1 MIGPMSIQRRP
12 AAERGPTRLDWLD
25 SRHSFSFG
33 HYYDPQ
39 HMGFGPLRV
48 INEDVVAPGAGF
60 GTHGHANMEIVTVVL
75 RGALAHKDSSGG
87 QGTLRPG
94 DVQRMSAGSGVL
106 HSEFNA
112 SSTEPVH
119 FLQIW
124 VQPATLHGAPD
135 YAQAAFDRQARRGR
149 LQAWLTPDGADA
161 SLTWRQDARL
171 FGAVLAAGERIEHR
185 LDPGRRGWVQ
195 VAAGEVELDGQ
206 VLRAG
211 DGAAITGSDA
221 VRLTG
226 RGAGEADLLLFDLP

>member
-1 MIGPMSIQRRP
+1 MTIQLRKS
-12 AAERGPTRLDWLD
+12 EDRGPTRIDWLD
-25 SRHSFSFG
+25 SRHTFSFG

-75 RGALAHKDSSGG
+75 KGALAHKDSIGG
-87 QGTLRPG
+87 AGTIRPG

-112 SSTEPVH
+112 SATEPVH

-124 VQPATLHGAPD
+124 VQPAAQNGAPD
-135 YAQAAFDRQARRGR
+135 YAQAAFDRDGRRGR
-149 LQAWLTPDGADA
+149 LQAWVTPDGADG

-171 FGAVLAAGERIEHR
+171 FGAVLAEGERVEHR
-185 LDPGRRGWVQ
+185 FAAGRRGWVQ
-195 VAAGEVELDGQ
+195 VAAGEVELDGR
-206 VLRAG
+206 VLGAG
-211 DGAAITGSDA
+211 DGAAISGTQVVALS
-221 VRLTG
+221 G